1 MSNIVLNEK
10 RKADEPQTEAAR
22 FLARRGVLMMK
33 EFREIGTIR
42 CEYGKKIA
50 IKTLVITSA
59 VMTTGNISHSIA
71 FDLIDEDG
79 RESDSAFLDFDE
91 TEEFINAFDFIT
103 TRAKQMSAEVR
114 DYTEVIYIS
123 KDGITFGYY
132 QSEGV
137 QQPFVRLGSYS
148 DTTFLS
154 FQWLQSMKQALEMA
168 KSHLISRGAEI

>member
-1 MSNIVLNEK
+1 MSNMALNEK

-42 CEYGKKIA
+42 CEFSKKIV
-50 IKTLVITSA
+50 IKTMVITSA
-59 VMTTGNISHSIA
+59 VMTKGNISHSIS

-79 RESDSAFLDFDE
+79 RESDSALLDFDE
-91 TEEFINAFDFIT
+91 TEEFINAFDFIA
-103 TRAKQMSAEVR
+103 TRASQMRNEVR

-137 QQPFVRLGSYS
+137 QQPFVRLRSNG

-154 FQWLQSMKQALEMA
+154 FQWLHAMKQALETA
-168 KSHLISRGAEI
+168 KAHLISRGAEI